1 MNALLRKISS
11 FKLQIYFLKVGDIIW
26 SKRYSNLKEKNKYKI
41 GHQESPHVIIKKT
54 LTKIYV
60 LTCTSN
66 PHTEINWKFKL
77 YPLNKLTYNLNKN
90 TYVYTG
96 KIERL
101 KSDQFIKKIGHL
113 NKYDLNCLKKYL
125 TIVNKNKIL
134 KKKDLKFTYDVGD
147 VISYKENKYY
157 IYDINNKYYLTCNIG
172 KKINKNNRLL
182 VNNTYY
188 TFHFNNLTKIPKHTL
203 IKLEDTFNTGEI
215 EIIKKQQLKNNH
227 NNNVKNEITEGTLVL
242 FKNKFFYI
250 FKINEQSFEAYS
262 ILVNEKN
269 TRDKGLILV
278 DGGYYYTY
286 FQSQIIS
293 KDSNLIIRRYANN
306 KELEYN
312 RKLNILNK
320 NQRLKEK
327 QQMLK
332 KINGKQIDNFLP
344 MSIITNI
351 ITKENYLIVSR
362 NNNVLELI
370 NINNLGEYFN
380 FLYEENNFPYK
391 FYRTLSVLEYEK
403 YIQKIDELKNI
414 FQIIK
419 NNSPS

>member
-1 MNALLRKISS
+1 M
-11 FKLQIYFLKVGDIIW
+11 
-26 SKRYSNLKEKNKYKI
+26 
-41 GHQESPHVIIKKT
+41 
-54 LTKIYV
+54 
-60 LTCTSN
+60 
-66 PHTEINWKFKL
+66 
-77 YPLNKLTYNLNKN
+77 
-90 TYVYTG
+90 
-96 KIERL
+96 
-101 KSDQFIKKIGHL
+101 
-113 NKYDLNCLKKYL
+113 KKYL

-215 EIIKKQQLKNNH
+215 EIIKKQQIKDN
-227 NNNVKNEITEGTLVL
+227 NNNVKNEITEGALVL
-242 FKNKFFYI
+242 YKNKFFYI
-250 FKINEQSFEAYS
+250 FKINEQNFEAYS

-269 TRDKGLILV
+269 TKDKGLILV

-380 FLYEENNFPYK
+380 FLYEENNFP
-391 FYRTLSVLEYEK
+391 
-403 YIQKIDELKNI
+403 KNR
-414 FQIIK
+414 
-419 NNSPS
+419 